1 MKKKEVRIFLYVAML
16 MLVFALVG
24 CGSKD
29 TQKKDSDDKIAEQN
43 KDNENKE
50 DNDKDS
56 AKDDQKEKEDDK
68 NAEFTGKFAS
78 VEEFAE
84 SDMLQEQIDGLKK
97 MISSMG
103 LDVVVTGEDNK
114 LIYTYR
120 YLEDVQMDGLAE
132 ALSTQLNTQ
141 AATFE
146 SIASSLKAAV
156 DVENPVVVVT
166 YQNVDGTEIYSQ
178 EFMAE

>member
-1 MKKKEVRIFLYVAML
+1 MKKKEVRIFLYAAML
-16 MLVFALVG
+16 MLMFALVG

-43 KDNENKE
+43 KDNE

-56 AKDDQKEKEDDK
+56 AKDDQKDKEDDK

-97 MISSMG
+97 TISSLG
-103 LDVVVTGEDNK
+103 LNVEVTGEDNK

-120 YLEDVQMDGLAE
+120 YLEDVQMEGLAD
-132 ALSTQLNTQ
+132 ALSTQLNAQ
-141 AATFE
+141 AATFK
-146 SIASSLKAAV
+146 SIAASLKEAV
-156 DVENPVVVVT
+156 EVDNPVVVVT

-178 EFMAE
+178 EFTAD